1 MISQVSLFEAEEL
14 KTSQS
19 YRGGSLVSLTA
30 LTDCVKRLLTSVIYG
45 QSTSASFGRL
55 NQDGLWEKTL
65 QGYSQASLDGSLVE
79 YCETWPTWGLMLDG
93 QVFAPHGLEPS
104 IRENAYSLLPTPQTT
119 DQNTPSMQRV
129 NAYLNGDK
137 KKVVQLREVLLAMKG
152 NFTNKYAPP
161 SLYETLMGFPT
172 GWTELN
178 PLGTA

>member
-1 MISQVSLFEAEEL
+1 
-14 KTSQS
+14 
-19 YRGGSLVSLTA
+19 
-30 LTDCVKRLLTSVIYG
+30 
-45 QSTSASFGRL
+45 
-55 NQDGLWEKTL
+55 
-65 QGYSQASLDGSLVE
+65 
-79 YCETWPTWGLMLDG
+79 
-93 QVFAPHGLEPS
+93 
-104 IRENAYSLLPTPQTT
+104 
-119 DQNTPSMQRV
+119 MQRV